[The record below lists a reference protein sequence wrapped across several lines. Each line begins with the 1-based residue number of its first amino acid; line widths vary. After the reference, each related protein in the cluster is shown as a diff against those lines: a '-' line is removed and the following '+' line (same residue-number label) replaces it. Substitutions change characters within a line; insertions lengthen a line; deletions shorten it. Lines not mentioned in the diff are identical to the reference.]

1 MGDPLSIASGVLALS
16 IFAFNSSVSL
26 YESVQSFQDSGK
38 KIRELRRELEALRNI
53 LNSLQQ
59 LATKDE
65 VRFEVL
71 CLPLLRCGQAC
82 EEFEEVI
89 AKCTKHSTDSKASF
103 RDWAKLRYLGGS
115 IEEFKDLLAGY
126 KATISIAIGNINLYV
141 LSTCVNSL
149 C

>member
-26 YESVQSFQDSGK
+26 YEFVQSFQDSGK

-65 VRFEVL
+65 VRFEAL

-89 AKCTKHSTDSKASF
+89 ANCTKHSTDSKASF

-115 IEEFKDLLAGY
+115 IEEFKDLHEMTA
-126 KATISIAIGNINLYV
+126 
-141 LSTCVNSL
+141 NSDHI
-149 C
+149 